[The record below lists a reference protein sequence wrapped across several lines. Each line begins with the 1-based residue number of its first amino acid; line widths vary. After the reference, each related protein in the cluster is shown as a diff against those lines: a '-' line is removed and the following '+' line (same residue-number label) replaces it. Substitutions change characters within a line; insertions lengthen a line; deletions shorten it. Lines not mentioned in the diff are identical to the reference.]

1 MRIDWVP
8 FSASALVAG
17 ATALSV
23 GALLMPSSDS
33 AAESLQIVQDQSGQW
48 MAVAGLYF
56 FASVALVV
64 GLPSVLT
71 LFDKRGSRT
80 GLTALAVFTIG
91 CVGIAGFAML
101 LAFFRALALND
112 SIDAASV
119 DEVTRDPGLAVFLFG
134 WVGAFYLG
142 ELLLG
147 IALLMAKTTPQWVP
161 VLLLVHVALA
171 PVSGLLPDAV
181 EPMTALLVTVALAG
195 VGISANQRSSDS
207 VLTRSRH

>member
-23 GALLMPSSDS
+23 GALLMPSSDG
-33 AAESLQIVQDQSGQW
+33 ANESLQIVQDQSGTW

-56 FASVALVV
+56 FASVALTI

-71 LFDKRGSRT
+71 LFDRRGART
-80 GLTALAVFTIG
+80 GLTALAVFTVG

-101 LAFFRALALND
+101 LAYFRALALTD
-112 SIDAASV
+112 TIDAAAV
-119 DEVTRDPGLAVFLFG
+119 EQVTQDPGLAVFLFG
-134 WVGAFYLG
+134 WIGAFYLG

-147 IALLMAKTTPQWVP
+147 VALLLAGTTPRWVP
-161 VLLLVHVALA
+161 VVLLIHVALFPLA
-171 PVSGLLPDAV
+171 RLLPEAV
-181 EPMTALLVTVALAG
+181 QPLTALLITVGLAG
-195 VGISANQRSSDS
+195 VGISANN
-207 VLTRSRH
+207 RHAAVILA

>member
-23 GALLMPSSDS
+23 GTLLMPSSEDS
-33 AAESLQIVQDQSGQW
+33 GDSLRIVQEQGGQW

-56 FASVALVV
+56 FASVALTV

-71 LFDKRGSRT
+71 LFDKRGART
-80 GLTALAVFTIG
+80 GLTALAVFTAG

-101 LAFFRALALND
+101 LAFFRAMVLTDEVDPALF
-112 SIDAASV
+112 
-119 DEVTRDPGLAVFLFG
+119 DEVTKDPGLSIFLYG
-134 WVGAFYLG
+134 WIAAFYLG

-147 IALLMAKTTPQWVP
+147 IALLMAKTTPTWIP
-161 VLLLVHVALA
+161 VLLLVHVALF
-171 PVSGLLPDAV
+171 PLSSVLP
-181 EPMTALLVTVALAG
+181 VTVQPLTSLLITVGLAG
-195 VGISANQRSSDS
+195 VGISANQRHSA
-207 VLTRSRH
+207 VLV

>member
-23 GALLMPSSDS
+23 GALLMPSSDNAS
-33 AAESLQIVQDQSGQW
+33 DSLRIVQEQGGQW

-80 GLTALAVFTIG
+80 GLTALAIFTIG

-101 LAFFRALALND
+101 LAYFRALALND
-112 SIDAASV
+112 TIDPAAV
-119 DEVTRDPGLAVFLFG
+119 DEVTQDPGLAVFLFG
-134 WVGAFYLG
+134 WIGAFYLG

-147 IALLMAKTTPQWVP
+147 IALLLAKTTPTWVP
-161 VLLLVHVALA
+161 VLLLIHVALF
-171 PVSGLLPDAV
+171 PVANFLPDSV
-181 EPMTALLVTVALAG
+181 QPLTALLITVALAG
-195 VGISANQRSSDS
+195 VGISANQRHSAA
-207 VLTRSRH
+207 VLV

>member
-23 GALLMPSSDS
+23 GALLMPASEDSS
-33 AAESLQIVQDQSGQW
+33 ESLRIVQEQGGQW

-56 FASVALVV
+56 FASVTLTI

-71 LFDKRGSRT
+71 LFDKRGART
-80 GLTALAVFTIG
+80 GLTALAVFTVG

-101 LAFFRALALND
+101 LAFFRALVLND
-112 SIDAASV
+112 SINAASV
-119 DEVTRDPGLAVFLFG
+119 DEVTQDPGLAIFLYG
-134 WVGAFYLG
+134 WIGAFYLG

-147 IALLMAKTTPQWVP
+147 IALLMAKTTPTWIP
-161 VLLLVHVALA
+161 VLMLVHVALF
-171 PVSGLLPDAV
+171 PVSSLLPPSV
-181 EPMTALLVTVALAG
+181 QPLTALLITVALSG
-195 VGISANQRSSDS
+195 VGISANQRHSA
-207 VLTRSRH
+207 VLV

>member
-1 MRIDWVP
+1 
-8 FSASALVAG
+8 
-17 ATALSV
+17 
-23 GALLMPSSDS
+23 MPSSDN
-33 AAESLQIVQDQSGQW
+33 ANDSLRIVQEQGGQW

-112 SIDAASV
+112 
-119 DEVTRDPGLAVFLFG
+119 THRPRLGRRGHPGPRAR
-134 WVGAFYLG
+134 
-142 ELLLG
+142 
-147 IALLMAKTTPQWVP
+147 
-161 VLLLVHVALA
+161 
-171 PVSGLLPDAV
+171 
-181 EPMTALLVTVALAG
+181 
-195 VGISANQRSSDS
+195 RSSS
-207 VLTRSRH
+207 SAGSARSTSASSCSASPC

>member
-23 GALLMPSSDS
+23 GALLMPASEDSS
-33 AAESLQIVQDQSGQW
+33 ESLRIVQEQGGQW

-56 FASVALVV
+56 FASVTLTI

-71 LFDKRGSRT
+71 LFDKRGART
-80 GLTALAVFTIG
+80 GLTALAVFTVG

-101 LAFFRALALND
+101 LAFFRALVLND
-112 SIDAASV
+112 SINAASV
-119 DEVTRDPGLAVFLFG
+119 DEVTQDPGLAIFLYG
-134 WVGAFYLG
+134 WIGAFYLG

-147 IALLMAKTTPQWVP
+147 IALLMAKTTPTWIP
-161 VLLLVHVALA
+161 VLMLVHVALF
-171 PVSGLLPDAV
+171 PVSSLLPPSV
-181 EPMTALLVTVALAG
+181 QPLTALLITVALSG
-195 VGISANQRSSDS
+195 VGISANQRNSA
-207 VLTRSRH
+207 VLV

>member
-23 GALLMPSSDS
+23 GSLLMPASEDS
-33 AAESLQIVQDQSGQW
+33 GDSLRIVQEQGGQW

-56 FASVALVV
+56 FASVALTI

-71 LFDKRGSRT
+71 LFDRRGSRT
-80 GLTALAVFTIG
+80 GLTALAVFTVG

-112 SIDAASV
+112 SVSAASL
-119 DEVTRDPGLAVFLFG
+119 DEVTSDPGLAVFLYG
-134 WVGAFYLG
+134 WIGAFYLG

-147 IALLMAKTTPQWVP
+147 IALLMAGTTPRWVP
-161 VLLLVHVALA
+161 VLLLVHVALF
-171 PVSGLLPDAV
+171 PLSSLLPASV
-181 EPMTALLVTVALAG
+181 QPLTALLITVSLAG
-195 VGISANQRSSDS
+195 VGISANNRNSA
-207 VLTRSRH
+207 VLVS

>member
-23 GALLMPSSDS
+23 GALLMPTSDDSSDS
-33 AAESLQIVQDQSGQW
+33 LRIVQEQGGQW
-48 MAVAGLYF
+48 IAVAALYF
-56 FASVALVV
+56 FASVALTV

-71 LFDKRGSRT
+71 LFDKRGART

-112 SIDAASV
+112 SINPASV
-119 DEVTRDPGLAVFLFG
+119 DEVTSDPGLEVFLFG
-134 WVGAFYLG
+134 WIGAFYLG

-147 IALLMAKTTPQWVP
+147 IALLMAKTTPTWVP
-161 VLLLVHVALA
+161 VLLLVHVALF
-171 PVSGLLPDAV
+171 PVSNLLPDTV
-181 EPMTALLVTVALAG
+181 QPMTSLLITVGLAG
-195 VGISANQRSSDS
+195 VGISANQRNSA
-207 VLTRSRH
+207 VLT

>member
-23 GALLMPSSDS
+23 GALLMPSSDD
-33 AAESLQIVQDQSGQW
+33 ANDSLRIVQEQGGQW

-56 FASVALVV
+56 FASVALTV

-71 LFDKRGSRT
+71 LFDRRGSRT

-112 SIDAASV
+112 TIDPASV
-119 DEVTRDPGLAVFLFG
+119 NQVTEDPGLAIFLFG
-134 WVGAFYLG
+134 WIGAFYLG

-147 IALLMAKTTPQWVP
+147 IALLLAGTTPRWVP
-161 VLLLVHVALA
+161 VVLLVHVALF
-171 PVSGLLPDAV
+171 PVAQLLPEAV
-181 EPMTALLVTVALAG
+181 QPLTALLVTVGLAG
-195 VGISANQRSSDS
+195 VGISANNRNAA
-207 VLTRSRH
+207 VVPA

>member
-23 GALLMPSSDS
+23 GALLMPSSEDS
-33 AAESLQIVQDQSGQW
+33 SDSLRIVQEQGGQW

-101 LAFFRALALND
+101 LAFFRAVALND
-112 SIDAASV
+112 TIDVVGGPRVETPERATGEAYFPPH
-119 DEVTRDPGLAVFLFG
+119 TDPEKFDLRNSSTAIRR
-134 WVGAFYLG
+134 
-142 ELLLG
+142 E
-147 IALLMAKTTPQWVP
+147 
-161 VLLLVHVALA
+161 
-171 PVSGLLPDAV
+171 
-181 EPMTALLVTVALAG
+181 EP
-195 VGISANQRSSDS
+195 R
-207 VLTRSRH
+207 

>member
-23 GALLMPSSDS
+23 GALLMPSSDN
-33 AAESLQIVQDQSGQW
+33 ANDSLRIVQEQSGQW
-48 MAVAGLYF
+48 MAVSGLYF

-64 GLPSVLT
+64 GLPCVLT

-80 GLTALAVFTIG
+80 GLTALAVFTVG

-101 LAFFRALALND
+101 LVFFRAIVLNET
-112 SIDAASV
+112 IDAASV
-119 DEVTRDPGLAVFLFG
+119 DAVTQDPGLAVFLFG
-134 WVGAFYLG
+134 WIGAFYLG

-147 IALLMAKTTPQWVP
+147 IALLLAKTTPTWVP
-161 VLLLVHVALA
+161 ILLLIHVALF
-171 PVSGLLPDAV
+171 PVANFLPDSIQ
-181 EPMTALLVTVALAG
+181 PLTALLITVALAG
-195 VGISANQRSSDS
+195 VGISANQRNSAT
-207 VLTRSRH
+207 VLV

>member
-23 GALLMPSSDS
+23 GALLMPSSDDS
-33 AAESLQIVQDQSGQW
+33 SDSLRIVQEQGGQW

-56 FASVALVV
+56 FASVALTI

-112 SIDAASV
+112 SIDPASV
-119 DEVTRDPGLAVFLFG
+119 DQVTDDPGLAIFLFG
-134 WVGAFYLG
+134 WIGAFYLG

-147 IALLMAKTTPQWVP
+147 IALLMAKTTPTWIP
-161 VLLLVHVALA
+161 VLLLVHVALF
-171 PVSGLLPDAV
+171 PVSNLLPASIQ
-181 EPMTALLVTVALAG
+181 PLTALLITVALAG
-195 VGISANQRSSDS
+195 VGISANNRNSA
-207 VLTRSRH
+207 VLH

>member
-23 GALLMPSSDS
+23 GALLMPASEDS
-33 AAESLQIVQDQSGQW
+33 GDSLRIVQEQGGQW

-56 FASVALVV
+56 FASVALTI

-71 LFDKRGSRT
+71 LFERRGSRT
-80 GLTALAVFTIG
+80 GLTALAVFTVG

-112 SIDAASV
+112 SISAASL
-119 DEVTRDPGLAVFLFG
+119 DEVTGDPGLAVFLYG
-134 WVGAFYLG
+134 WIGAFYLG

-147 IALLMAKTTPQWVP
+147 IALLMAQTTPRWVP
-161 VLLLVHVALA
+161 VLLLVHVALF
-171 PVSGLLPDAV
+171 PVSSLLPQSV
-181 EPMTALLVTVALAG
+181 QPLTALLITVALAG
-195 VGISANQRSSDS
+195 VGISANNRNAA
-207 VLTRSRH
+207 VLVS